1 MGCKVTRGVLVF
13 GAVCISKW
21 FSNYPLSYERMSYVM
36 ADALDDSSEDSTV
49 FDLRLAAGNGV
60 GS

>member
-21 FSNYPLSYERMSYVM
+21 VSNYPLSYERMSYVM
-36 ADALDDSSEDSTV
+36 ADALDDSSEDSTAV
-49 FDLRLAAGNGV
+49 LVVLPV
-60 GS
+60 